1 MLSSKSDAKA
11 EDRFA
16 TRLDVLTE
24 RVDTLG
30 STVATTASAL
40 AKKDGEIAA
49 LQRALEARDQTLQAL
64 VQHANRAAQ
73 AAPADAP
80 VDESELRSL
89 RNAVAAL
96 TKERAG
102 GVNAAQIDRL
112 VATVRALAERVD
124 ALAAVAAA
132 PSAPTPDPALTARVD
147 AVAAEL
153 AMVRAALDR
162 MPEEL
167 VATLAELRDRVD
179 GLAELEPGVTEERLD
194 ERLTETKAA
203 LEVLPR
209 RIDELAA
216 RVDSG
221 TASLAD
227 KEQRLQALKRDVAE
241 TSSRI
246 ESVAGQLREAEG
258 GVTEA
263 QLDERAAETT
273 AALDSLAQR
282 IDRLDARVESGTS
295 NLADKEQRLR
305 TLERQLADST
315 SRIESIADELDER
328 QVATRDALEALAKQ
342 MDELASGLESAT
354 TSHADEEQRLESLHR
369 QVSESSSRIESI
381 ADDFREAIGA
391 FPEATPDQ
399 LGELSARIEVV
410 EKRVATVA
418 VEVARAKTLWPVA
431 LRSLEARLDDVATK
445 SARDEPRAETE
456 VAHDDDSSER
466 DEPDETT
473 DDLLAGL
480 RDSLQAME
488 TVAAELERTTEN
500 WTEDAPPDTPTAAP
514 PQAVAGGARVVPLR
528 TTDP

>member
-1 MLSSKSDAKA
+1 VLSSKGDAKS
-11 EDRFA
+11 EGRFA
-16 TRLDVLTE
+16 ARIDVLTE
-24 RVDTLG
+24 RVDMLAT
-30 STVATTASAL
+30 TVATTASAI

-80 VDESELRSL
+80 IDESELRSL

-102 GVNAAQIDRL
+102 GVNAAQIERL
-112 VATVRALAERVD
+112 VATVRSLAERVD
-124 ALAAVAAA
+124 ALAAVVAA
-132 PSAPTPDPALTARVD
+132 PAEPVPDPALTARVD

-153 AMVRAALDR
+153 AVVKTAL
-162 MPEEL
+162 ES
-167 VATLAELRDRVD
+167 
-179 GLAELEPGVTEERLD
+179 GVTEEHLE
-194 ERLTETKAA
+194 ERLAETKAA

-221 TASLAD
+221 TGSLAD
-227 KEQRLQALKRDVAE
+227 KEQRLQALQREVAE
-241 TSSRI
+241 ASSRI
-246 ESVAGQLREAEG
+246 EAVAGELREAER

-263 QLDERAAETT
+263 QFDERAAETT
-273 AALDSLAQR
+273 AALESLAER

-305 TLERQLADST
+305 TVERQLTDSS
-315 SRIESIADELDER
+315 SRIESIADELSSAHAGVTEEQLSER
-328 QVATRDALEALAKQ
+328 LVETRDAFEAVAKR

-354 TSHADEEQRLESLHR
+354 TSHADEEQRLEAFHR

-381 ADDFREAIGA
+381 AEDFREALGA
-391 FPEATPDQ
+391 FPEANPDQ
-399 LGELSARIEVV
+399 LGELSARIEIV

-445 SARDEPRAETE
+445 SAHDEPLADTE
-456 VAHDDDSSER
+456 VAHDDDDSRER
-466 DEPDETT
+466 DEPEETT

-488 TVAAELERTTEN
+488 TVAAELERTTEH
-500 WTEDAPPDTPTAAP
+500 WDEDAPPDTPPAAP